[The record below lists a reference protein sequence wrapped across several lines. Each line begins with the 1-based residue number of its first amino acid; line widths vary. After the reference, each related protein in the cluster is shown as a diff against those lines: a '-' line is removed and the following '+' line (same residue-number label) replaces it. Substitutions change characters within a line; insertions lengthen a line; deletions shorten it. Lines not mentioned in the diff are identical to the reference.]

1 MGAFL
6 DRLGRLAVR
15 RHRTVLI
22 GWVVAVVAVVTLA
35 GVSGGRTFD
44 DFTIPGAGSQTALDI
59 LEADFPQQS
68 GGSASVVLHARTGD
82 LSASAAA
89 AAVEQTVAALKAL
102 PEKPQVALVPSKDGT
117 TAIANVQYAQQV
129 PAIGVAGF
137 DDLRRATRPARAANL
152 EVAFGGALTDYSEAP
167 RSSAS
172 DLVGLLVAI
181 VILVFAF
188 GSLLA
193 AGLPLAT
200 ALLGLTVGISGIL
213 LLASVTD
220 VGTAAPELGS
230 MIGLGVGIDYSLFI
244 VTRHRENL
252 AAGMEVEE
260 SVGRALATAGQAVL
274 FAGTTVVIAISG
286 LLISGIPYVAV
297 LGFAAAIV
305 VAVMMLA
312 ALTLLP
318 ALLGLIGRRVERR
331 FRRRAHRTRQ
341 AVDRAPFWERW
352 ATHVS
357 RRPWPY
363 AVASVLVL
371 LTLALPFGWIRYGE
385 ADDGTAPVGST
396 QRRAFD
402 LIADAFGPG
411 ANGPLLVVVTV
422 PHGEAL
428 PAELTAALQ
437 GTPGVAEVAPPLE
450 SPTGGSA
457 IITLVPTTAPDA
469 QATSDLVTRLR
480 ADTVPAALRGTDA
493 EAYVG
498 GVTAAYID
506 VGDRIAQ
513 RLPWFIAAVVMLS
526 FLLLMLVFRSVVIPL
541 TAAAMNLLS
550 VGAAYGV
557 TVAVFQWGWA
567 KELFGLSST
576 IPIISF
582 VPMMMFAILFGL
594 SMDYQVFLLT
604 RVREEYDASGE
615 TRVAVVT
622 GVARTARVITSAAL
636 IMIAVF
642 LSFVASPIPEIKMF
656 GLGLA
661 VAVAVDSTIVRMVLV
676 PSLMQILGRANW
688 WFPGFLRRT
697 LPEITID

>member
-1 MGAFL
+1 M
-6 DRLGRLAVR
+6 
-15 RHRTVLI
+15 LI
-22 GWVVAVVAVVTLA
+22 GWVLGVVAIVTLA
-35 GVSGGRTFD
+35 GVSGGQTFD

-68 GGSASVVLHARTGD
+68 GGAASVVLRARTGT
-82 LSASAAA
+82 LRAPGPA
-89 AAVEQTVAALKAL
+89 AAVDATVDALKAL
-102 PEKPQVALVPSKDGT
+102 PQQPQVAVVPSTDGT
-117 TAIANVQYAQQV
+117 TAIANIQYAQPV
-129 PAIGVAGF
+129 PALGVEGF
-137 DDLRRATRPARAANL
+137 DDLRGATGAARAAGL
-152 EVAFGGALTDYSEAP
+152 EVAFGGALVDYAEAP

-193 AGLPLAT
+193 AGLPLVT
-200 ALLGLTVGISGIL
+200 ALLGLAVGISGIL

-252 AAGMEVEE
+252 AAGMEVEQ
-260 SVGRALATAGQAVL
+260 SVGRAVATAGQAVL
-274 FAGTTVVIAISG
+274 FAGTTVVIAICG

-318 ALLGLIGRRVERR
+318 ALLGLLGRRVEHR
-331 FRRRAHRTRQ
+331 FSPRARRAS
-341 AVDRAPFWERW
+341 AADDGPSFWERW
-352 ATHVS
+352 ATRVS

-363 AVASVLVL
+363 AIASVLVL
-371 LTLALPFGWIRYGE
+371 LTLALPFGWIRYGQ

-402 LIADAFGPG
+402 LIAEAFGPG
-411 ANGPLLVVVTV
+411 ANGPLLVVVTY
-422 PHGEAL
+422 
-428 PAELTAALQ
+428 PAGQGIPPKLADAVKAAS
-437 GTPGVAEVAPPLE
+437 GVAEVAPAAK
-450 SPTGGSA
+450 SASGGSA
-457 IITLVPTTAPDA
+457 VITVIPTTAPDA
-469 QATSDLVTRLR
+469 QATTDLVGRLR
-480 ADTVPAALRGTDA
+480 DTTIPDALRGTNA
-493 EAYVG
+493 KAYVG

-526 FLLLMLVFRSVVIPL
+526 FVLLMLVFRSVVIPL

-557 TVAVFQWGWA
+557 TVAVFQWGWG
-567 KELFGLSST
+567 KGLFGLSST

-604 RVREEYDASGE
+604 RVREEYDGSGD

-688 WFPGFLRRT
+688 WFPGFLRRA